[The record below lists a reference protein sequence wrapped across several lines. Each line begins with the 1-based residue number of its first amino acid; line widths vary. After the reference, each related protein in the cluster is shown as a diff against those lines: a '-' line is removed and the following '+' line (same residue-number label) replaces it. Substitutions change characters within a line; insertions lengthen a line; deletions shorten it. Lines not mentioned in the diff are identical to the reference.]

1 LEHPDRIL
9 LLDDAAARRVAFMA
23 GCTVWGTLR
32 VVLEA
37 KSQGIIDDVST
48 IVDALAASGM
58 WISEK
63 VRQRILAL
71 AGE

>member
-1 LEHPDRIL
+1 
-9 LLDDAAARRVAFMA
+9 
-23 GCTVWGTLR
+23 

-37 KSQGIIDDVST
+37 KSQGIVGDVST

>member
-1 LEHPDRIL
+1 
-9 LLDDAAARRVAFMA
+9 MA

-37 KSQGIIDDVST
+37 KSQGIVGDVST